1 MSIDARLTQQMKDAM
16 RAKDRRTLDVVRMV
30 KSRMKERTT
39 QKGFTGEVN
48 DALWL
53 EVIEAYVKSLKK
65 GVGEFE
71 KVPEGEGQEQ
81 IDQLNWEIAL
91 LQAYLPA
98 KADEAQTKAW
108 VDEAIA
114 GLGGPEG
121 LKAGQVMGV
130 VMKGHKKEVDAA
142 LVRSLVEAA
151 LNG

>member
-39 QKGFTGEVN
+39 QKGFEGEVN

-65 GVGEFE
+65 GVAEYE
-71 KVPEGEGQEQ
+71 KVGEEGKAEIEQ
-81 IDQLNWEIAL
+81 LEWEIAL
-91 LQAYLPA
+91 LETYLPS
-98 KADEAQTKAW
+98 KADEAQTKVW

-121 LKAGQVMGV
+121 AKAGQVMGV
-130 VMKGHKKEVDAA
+130 IMKAHKKDVDAA
-142 LVRSLVEAA
+142 LVKRLVDEALA
-151 LNG
+151 